1 MNKTNLSVNLNKVA
15 LLRNARGSDYPS
27 LVKFAKSCIEHDI
40 CGLTL
45 HPRSDERHALSSDV
59 IDLANLCKENNF
71 EFNIEGNPFNT
82 EKDSFRGYENLVRDI
97 KPYQA
102 TLVPDE
108 DHQITSDHGW
118 IRGVHDKDLKSIIKR
133 LCEDCSYVSM
143 FIDANVESV
152 DYALEMGANA
162 VEIYTGPY
170 AQLNKDERVSCIE
183 EMYEIFKYIKS
194 NNLKLNAGHD
204 LNLENLPD
212 LIDLNIIDE
221 VSIGHAI
228 ITESLIHGLDNVLSE
243 YIKIIR

>member
-82 EKDSFRGYENLVRDI
+82 EKDSFRGYENLVTDI

-118 IRGVHDKDLKSIIKR
+118 IRGGHDKDLKSIIKR

>member
-59 IDLANLCKENNF
+59 IDLANLCKENNL

-118 IRGVHDKDLKSIIKR
+118 IRGDHDKDLK
-133 LCEDCSYVSM
+133 L
-143 FIDANVESV
+143 
-152 DYALEMGANA
+152 
-162 VEIYTGPY
+162 
-170 AQLNKDERVSCIE
+170 
-183 EMYEIFKYIKS
+183 
-194 NNLKLNAGHD
+194 
-204 LNLENLPD
+204 
-212 LIDLNIIDE
+212 
-221 VSIGHAI
+221 
-228 ITESLIHGLDNVLSE
+228 SLIH
-243 YIKIIR
+243 I